1 MTFQRWYWTP
11 NVSVAPD
18 GNRVTGQL
26 RLAVALLSLFLV
38 VCFAL
43 PAFAQSQ
50 PIEGVLTLPTEVRI
64 DGKGWSQIFNAKEM
78 MQFSLGVVE
87 TLVFTTLLAFHP
99 QNREHV
105 QGRRNWRVPRALFL
119 YGLIGMLVGFLVVHH
134 GYLIGFVVFG
144 VGGLFRFRME
154 TMSISNTAQLILVSL
169 IGLTIG
175 LDLPIMAALAV
186 VAGWIVLWVFGGR
199 QDMVLEVK
207 FNEDLNY
214 AQALDGLKKSL
225 SEKGFVCVTVT
236 KPKFKSMAEI
246 TLAAKAR
253 DGRGNLVAH
262 LSAMQSDEAFGIVDW
277 HLE

>member
-1 MTFQRWYWTP
+1 MTPQKRYLAQPFG
-11 NVSVAPD
+11 NVINNSGA
-18 GNRVTGQL
+18 T
-26 RLAVALLSLFLV
+26 ALLRFGVTLTSFILLI
-38 VCFAL
+38 CLAL
-43 PAFAQSQ
+43 PALAQSQ
-50 PIEGVLTLPTEVRI
+50 PIDGVLTLPPEITI
-64 DGKGWSQIFNAKEM
+64 DGKGWAQIFNVKEM
-78 MQFSLGVVE
+78 IQFGLGVVE
-87 TLVFTTLLAFHP
+87 TLILTTLLAFHP

-105 QGRRNWRVPRALFL
+105 QGKRNWRVPRALFL

-154 TMSISNTAQLILVSL
+154 TMSISNAAQLILVSL

-175 LDLPIMAALAV
+175 LDLPVMAASA
-186 VAGWIVLWVFGGR
+186 AIAAWIVLWVFGGR
-199 QDMVLEVK
+199 QDLVLEVK
-207 FNEDLNY
+207 FREDLNY

-225 SEKGFVCVTVT
+225 SEKGFVWVTVT

-246 TLAAKAR
+246 TLATNAQ

-262 LSAMQSDEAFGIVDW
+262 LSAMQPDETFGILDW